1 MPLGPSLSPDGSFT
15 TPLIPPPQSTF
26 TMCPDAS
33 GAICY
38 IDRALGSAQWDAP
51 EGSSPLSPQPL
62 VRPPDIWTE
71 PPPRYPAGLA
81 IASLRGTSWYPMYL
95 DSTHEVRFYH
105 AETGSVRSAPWI
117 CLRTIHG
124 AIYFA
129 NLITHQTRWLPPHRW
144 MADWMFGSVMHALTI
159 QVCMMRHFRM

>member
-1 MPLGPSLSPDGSFT
+1 
-15 TPLIPPPQSTF
+15 
-26 TMCPDAS
+26 
-33 GAICY
+33 
-38 IDRALGSAQWDAP
+38 
-51 EGSSPLSPQPL
+51 
-62 VRPPDIWTE
+62 
-71 PPPRYPAGLA
+71 
-81 IASLRGTSWYPMYL
+81 MYL

-144 MADWMFGSVMHALTI
+144 MADWISHAYLDDTGLHDAPFQNVKLGQLMHPVEISCMRIEGGSPYLQPDPHGHSC
-159 QVCMMRHFRM
+159 VCHDEAMRSS